1 MISGRTRV
9 FALLGDPVAHSVSPA
24 MQNAAFAALGLDAAY
39 VPMRCATADVPVL
52 MRTLAALGG
61 GGNVTLPHKV
71 VAAAAVD
78 PAGTLPLGTVN
89 TFWADGGT
97 LQGESTDIIGVR
109 EGMTALGAPA
119 APWLVVGT
127 GGTARAALWAARER
141 GVAIAVRS
149 RSVERARAL
158 EAQAQAMGIA
168 LVPEAECAI
177 AVNATPLGLRAD
189 DPLPMAPAPH
199 LRWALDMVYHPGQTA
214 WVRAMRAA
222 GAQALDG
229 RVALL
234 AQGAAGFRRWF
245 PGVEPPLEIMRAALQ
260 RALG

>member
-1 MISGRTRV
+1 MITGRTRV

-24 MQNAAFAALGLDAAY
+24 MQNAALAALGLDAVY
-39 VPMRCATADVPVL
+39 VPMRCAAADVPVL
-52 MRTLAALGG
+52 MRTLAASGG

-71 VAAAAVD
+71 VAAATVD
-78 PAGTLPLGTVN
+78 PTGTLPLGTVN
-89 TFWADGGT
+89 TFWAEDGT
-97 LQGESTDIIGVR
+97 LHGESTDIIGVR
-109 EGMTALGAPA
+109 EGMAALGAPA
-119 APWLVVGT
+119 APWLVLGT
-127 GGTARAALWAARER
+127 GGTARAALWAAKER

-149 RSVERARAL
+149 RSPERARAL
-158 EAQAQAMGIA
+158 EAQAQAMGVAIA
-168 LVPEAECAI
+168 TEAECSIAI
-177 AVNATPLGLRAD
+177 NATPLGLGAA

-199 LRWALDMVYHPGQTA
+199 LRWALDMVYHPGETA

-229 RVALL
+229 RVVLL
-234 AQGAAGFRRWF
+234 AQGAAGLRRWF